1 MPFTPRALIRYL
13 RAWLVQQ
20 PPQASATLPVGVG
33 PALAAS
39 GGTKLASPVADR
51 APVLPAYD
59 GALIQAGDGFASA
72 AGSGVAARAGRNA
85 LKIVVAGD
93 GNVGK
98 TSLIRRYAK
107 HKFSEVRNQ
116 TLGIDITTQDFTIGG
131 RDLSLV
137 LWDIEGQRGERP
149 FFYYG
154 ANAALLVYDVTTPD
168 SLEALTVW
176 ADRVRRY
183 APPDIPILI
192 AGNKVDLPIA
202 VPAHW
207 GQALASK
214 VGAREHLLLS
224 ARTEQNVARTFNQL
238 AELASLVLAPR

>member
-1 MPFTPRALIRYL
+1 MPFTPGAFVRHL
-13 RAWLVQQ
+13 RAWFLPP
-20 PPQASATLPVGVG
+20 PPQPDADLSLPVASWVPQSFAASAVLGR
-33 PALAAS
+33 
-39 GGTKLASPVADR
+39 DR
-51 APVLPAYD
+51 DSVLPGGDHAQ
-59 GALIQAGDGFASA
+59 ALSA
-72 AGSGVAARAGRNA
+72 LDAAVAESRVGRSA

-116 TLGIDITTQDFTIGG
+116 TLGIDITTQEFTIGG
-131 RDLSLV
+131 RDLALV

-154 ANAALLVYDVTTPD
+154 ANAALLVYDVTTPG
-168 SLEALTVW
+168 SLEALTIW

-183 APPDIPILI
+183 APPGIPILI

-202 VPAHW
+202 VPAAH
-207 GQALASK
+207 GRTLAER
-214 VGAREHLLLS
+214 VGARDHMLLS
-224 ARTEQNVARTFNQL
+224 ARTEVNVARTFNQL
-238 AELASLVLAPR
+238 AELASASQLAAR